1 MCTVKSSFKV
11 SYWTHVQDWAREA
24 RQIFFSD
31 EQNHRKTWT
40 FSGIFKHI
48 LDKKWIF
55 SRSLKKDIDQD
66 MIFCTKRFFDRISR
80 KYPSKFFD
88 IISDLVPGKR
98 IYIRDILSLD
108 IYPYQVWLLGIYNE
122 TNWLPLIM
130 QINEV
135 VNLVFH
141 FWKKVIKGIILI
153 INNLYLQTASRK
165 KQF

>member
-1 MCTVKSSFKV
+1 M
-11 SYWTHVQDWAREA
+11 QDCAREA

-31 EQNHRKTWT
+31 EQNHRKIWT

-108 IYPYQVWLLGIYNE
+108 IYPYQVWVYQQFIGVHGKFLTRGGQKISVTLQHMYR
-122 TNWLPLIM
+122 
-130 QINEV
+130 
-135 VNLVFH
+135 
-141 FWKKVIKGIILI
+141 IKFTTYGP
-153 INNLYLQTASRK
+153 
-165 KQF
+165 

>member
-1 MCTVKSSFKV
+1 M
-11 SYWTHVQDWAREA
+11 QDCAREA
-24 RQIFFSD
+24 CRNYFSD
-31 EQNHRKTWT
+31 EQSQRKIWT

-66 MIFCTKRFFDRISR
+66 MIFCTKPFFDRISR

-108 IYPYQVWLLGIYNE
+108 IYPYQVWVNYFIKSKSRKSSRHEITYCGNDYAVIQYN
-122 TNWLPLIM
+122 
-130 QINEV
+130 
-135 VNLVFH
+135 
-141 FWKKVIKGIILI
+141 LI
-153 INNLYLQTASRK
+153 ITIGAKFLLK
-165 KQF
+165 P